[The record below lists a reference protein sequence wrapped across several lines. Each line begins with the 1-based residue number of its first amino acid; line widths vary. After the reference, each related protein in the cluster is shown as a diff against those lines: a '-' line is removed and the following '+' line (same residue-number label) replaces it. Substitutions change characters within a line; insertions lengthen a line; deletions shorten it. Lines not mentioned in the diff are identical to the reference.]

1 MCLRSCCT
9 RLVGGAQGHDLPF
22 FEVRPVGEAK
32 DLAFVILVV
41 LQLFRHVE
49 RRVPPW
55 QCRGRPWQCCGRPCE
70 RAACA
75 LARRSGSRARLRARV
90 DKYPT
95 PARASDNLIVGG
107 GEGNL
112 EQDRESGAAVR
123 MFACRRIRVSVGWWV
138 RGTRWRVL
146 CSCRG
151 VLCI

>member
-1 MCLRSCCT
+1 M
-9 RLVGGAQGHDLPF
+9 
-22 FEVRPVGEAK
+22 
-32 DLAFVILVV
+32 
-41 LQLFRHVE
+41 
-49 RRVPPW
+49 VPPW

-107 GEGNL
+107 GERNI

-123 MFACRRIRVSVGWWV
+123 MFACRWIRVIVGRWV
-138 RGTRWRVL
+138 RGTRWCVL
-146 CSCRG
+146 CSCHG
-151 VLCI
+151 VLCIATGAHIELRPPVRHRGEPDVVEQLGQEQQRHVRSTQR